1 MTNTYVVLLRAVN
14 AGGVNSLQM
23 EEFVQILGNIALEDV
38 KIYIQ
43 TGNAAFHAREVDM
56 TGLPE
61 KIRVEIETRHGFTPG
76 VVLFGL
82 DEMKSAIARNP
93 FPEAASDPKSVHL
106 TFLASS
112 PRTPDLTILESVRK
126 SSERF
131 ALKGRVFYLHAPEG
145 VARAQDCSHGSKDRS
160 VLSARRVI
168 GAPSAKSLK
177 LPNRLPQLPPLVAR
191 LSLSVATLREGR
203 QETSCIAAGSIRGL
217 EACPCREIP
226 LFGVW
231 WSRDHRPRAQPSLA
245 GLWGRRWRT
254 KQ

>member
-14 AGGVNSLQM
+14 AGCVNSLQM

-145 VARAQDCSHGSKDRS
+145 VARSRLFARIERS
-160 VLSARRVI
+160 LGVVGTAR
-168 GAPSAKSLK
+168 
-177 LPNRLPQLPPLVAR
+177 N
-191 LSLSVATLREGR
+191 
-203 QETSCIAAGSIRGL
+203 
-217 EACPCREIP
+217 
-226 LFGVW
+226 
-231 WSRDHRPRAQPSLA
+231 
-245 GLWGRRWRT
+245 WRT
-254 KQ
+254 VCKILEVAQQVAAAAAARGATEP